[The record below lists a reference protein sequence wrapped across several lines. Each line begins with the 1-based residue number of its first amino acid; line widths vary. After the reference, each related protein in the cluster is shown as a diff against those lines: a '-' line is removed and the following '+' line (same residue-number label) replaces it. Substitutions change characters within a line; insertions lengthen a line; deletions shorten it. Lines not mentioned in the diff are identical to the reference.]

1 MSAPRVRRSVP
12 ALTLVLALVVIG
24 VTVVLAIRG
33 WDFYRLSMAKRAAQP
48 DNKLLTPFGKYGNGY
63 GVLAALLVLLNLSY
77 LLRRRLASWSK
88 FGSMQVWLDIHVFT
102 GLLIA
107 SLVSFHSAFQLKT
120 LPATLSALSLA
131 MVVITGLIGRF
142 LHWLVPM
149 DTRERLRAIIEAI
162 ERELP
167 GMRED
172 LAAAIQKRPGPAV
185 PANASFARSLASIP
199 AWRKAARERVIALEM
214 LKPRKEAMTPRLRRM
229 WRELCRDAAADARFA
244 GMTALLRSWR
254 GMHRFFALLMIASVT
269 MHIAMAG
276 KWGYW
281 WPKW

>member
-12 ALTLVLALVVIG
+12 ALTVALALLVIG
-24 VTVVLAIRG
+24 VTLVLAVRG
-33 WDFYRLSMAKRAAQP
+33 WDFYKLSMAQRATRP

-77 LLRRRLASWSK
+77 LLRRRLASWNR

-120 LPATLSALSLA
+120 LPATMSALSLVI
-131 MVVITGLIGRF
+131 VVITGLVGRF
-142 LHWLVPM
+142 LHALVPM
-149 DTRERLRAIIEAI
+149 DTRERLVAAIDAI

-172 LAAAIQKRPGPAV
+172 LGLAIQKRPGPAV
-185 PANASFARSLASIP
+185 PANASFARALAAIP
-199 AWRKAARERVIALEM
+199 AWRRAARERVIALEM
-214 LKPRKEAMTPRLRRM
+214 MMPRKETLTPTMRRA
-229 WRELCRDAAADARFA
+229 WRELFRIAAADARFA
-244 GMTALLRSWR
+244 GTTALLRSWR
-254 GMHRFFALLMIASVT
+254 GLHRFFALLMIVSVGL
-269 MHIAMAG
+269 HIAMAG